1 MKKYLITF
9 FFFFLLIL
17 GGLFLLWIFLG
28 FCEVQIHNFNPDY
41 IYSDWNF
48 FLVFLSFKS

>member
-1 MKKYLITF
+1 MKKYLIS
-9 FFFFLLIL
+9 FLKNIPFIL

-28 FCEVQIHNFNPDY
+28 FCEVQIHNFNSDY
-41 IYSDWNF
+41 IYSNWNF